1 MDEKEKELNEFSL
14 EDILKEF
21 GDPNAETQ
29 PAEDVRVWD
38 NKISAEKITD
48 ESDLADTVR
57 LDSVVKAV
65 REQEQ
70 ASPEQT
76 VRFEAIGDEEQNP
89 EETVRFE
96 AIGDKTEKLEQ
107 TVRFEAVGD
116 KETAESTEQTVRFT
130 PVGGDAELLEEP
142 PVTIAPEERV
152 EPYSE
157 QWEPDYEQPI
167 NDYVPQEPIVFR
179 PKSRLHELK
188 SKLIAGPEKRY
199 YELLEQGLGKLQAA
213 IFMNLVV
220 VLLAAG
226 STAMYAFG
234 WVPDNRI
241 RLLVFGQ
248 FFAMLLSALFGSYQL
263 MEGVSDLL
271 HRRFS
276 LNTLLVFSLAACSA
290 DAILCLREVRVPCCA
305 AFCVSVSMSLWS
317 AYQKRNTEMG
327 QMDTMR
333 KAVRLDSL
341 VASPDYHEGQAGF
354 VRSEGQVEDFMDTYQ
369 IHSGPDNVISLYSL
383 IALLVSVGIG
393 VTAGV
398 MNAFSMG
405 VQVFAASL
413 LVAVPASSYIAT
425 SRPMALLE
433 RRLHKLG
440 TVICGWDGVLAMSK
454 QGVFPLTSA
463 DIFPAGTTKMNGVK
477 FFGSRNPDEVV
488 AYAAAL
494 ITADGSG
501 MAPLFAQLLD
511 SRSGIHY
518 EATGLRNYGNGGI
531 GGEVNGEAVLAGTL
545 SFMQEMG
552 VEMPSGTRVNQ
563 AVYVAIDG
571 KLSGVFAISF
581 AKTKLSA
588 AGLTTLCAYRG
599 LHPVMLSG
607 DFMLTE
613 EFLNSRFG
621 VNTKRIIFPGRKTRD
636 EILAKQTP
644 EGLPALALMTR
655 DDMAGMAFAVTGA
668 RALRSACRTG
678 AIISLF
684 GGIVGLLAMLALS
697 IVGARHLLTPANILL
712 FELIWMVPGILVT
725 EWTRSV

>member
-14 EDILKEF
+14 EDIMKEF
-21 GDPNAETQ
+21 GDPQAGEQAEDQ

-38 NKISAEKITD
+38 NKIAAERITD

-65 REQEQ
+65 REQED
-70 ASPEQT
+70 S
-76 VRFEAIGDEEQNP
+76 
-89 EETVRFE
+89 
-96 AIGDKTEKLEQ
+96 LEQ
-107 TVRFEAVGD
+107 TARFTPVGGS
-116 KETAESTEQTVRFT
+116 AEPSMEQTARFT

-142 PVTIAPEERV
+142 PVTIAPEDRV

-157 QWEPDYEQPI
+157 AWEPDYEQPI

-179 PKSRLHELK
+179 PKARLHELK
-188 SKLIAGPEKRY
+188 KKLIEGPEKRY

-213 IFMNLVV
+213 IFLNLIVT
-220 VLLAAG
+220 LLAVG
-226 STAMYAFG
+226 STAMYAFNL
-234 WVPDNRI
+234 VPDNRI

-248 FFAMLLSALFGSYQL
+248 FFALLLSALFGSYQL
-263 MEGVSDLL
+263 IEGVHDLL
-271 HRRFS
+271 HKRFS
-276 LNTLLVFSLAACSA
+276 LNTLLVFSLAACCA

-305 AFCVSVSMSLWS
+305 AFCVNVSMSLWS

-341 VASPDYHEGQAGF
+341 VSTPDYYDGKAGF
-354 VRSEGQVEDFMDTYQ
+354 VRSEGQVEDFMDTYKL
-369 IHSGPDNVISLYSL
+369 HSGPDNVLCLYSL

-393 VTAGV
+393 ITAGV
-398 MNAFSMG
+398 MNGFSMG
-405 VQVFAASL
+405 IQVFAATL
-413 LVAVPASSYIAT
+413 LVAVPTSSYIAT

-440 TVICGWDGVLAMSK
+440 TVICGWDGVLGMSGP
-454 QGVFPLTSA
+454 GVFPLRSA

-477 FFGSRNPDEVV
+477 FFGSKKPDDVV

-501 MAPLFAQLLD
+501 MAPLFSQLLD
-511 SRSGIHY
+511 SRNGIHY
-518 EATGLRNYGNGGI
+518 EATGLHNYGNGGI
-531 GGEVNGEAVLAGTL
+531 GGEVCGEAVLAGTL
-545 SFMQEMG
+545 QFMQEMG

-599 LHPVMLSG
+599 LYPVMLTG

-613 EFLNSRFG
+613 KFLSSRFG
-621 VNTKRIIFPGRKTRD
+621 VNTKRIYFPGRKARE
-636 EILAKQTP
+636 EILAKETP
-644 EGLPALALMTR
+644 EELPALALMTR
-655 DDMAGMAFAVTGA
+655 DDLAGMAFAVTGA
-668 RALRSACRTG
+668 RALHKATRVG
-678 AIISLF
+678 VAINLI
-684 GGIVGLLAMLALS
+684 GGIVGLLVMLALA
-697 IVGARHLLTPANILL
+697 IIGARHLLTPVNVLL
-712 FELIWMVPGILVT
+712 FELIWMIPGILVT